1 LAPARALLANLRP
14 RLNRFSTPQ
23 NCIGPSVPKCAGHGN
38 PSPQRFMQILAQQVH
53 PDSPYAAGAG
63 ARQDTPAHGFC
74 ILHPAGLS
82 SWAEGSGKTYTV
94 DTPLITVVLVASM
107 NCRHASLCAA
117 TVHDHHDHFFGL
129 DYGYGFHGYSKWRTS
144 TQTSSSP
151 MMLLGQTLAVTC
163 GRP

>member
-1 LAPARALLANLRP
+1 
-14 RLNRFSTPQ
+14 
-23 NCIGPSVPKCAGHGN
+23 
-38 PSPQRFMQILAQQVH
+38 MQILAQQIH

-107 NCRHASLCAA
+107 HCRHASLCAA
-117 TVHDHHDHFFGL
+117 MVHDHHDHFFGL

-151 MMLLGQTLAVTC
+151 MMLLGQTLAVPC